1 MAYTLGNKCAKMFV
15 NGQFHIK
22 LSSKMW
28 SQVFLQHWS
37 GKWLIRSE
45 KACILHS
52 AIIACLVYNWV
63 HLYILCTKL
72 TIACTAKNAN
82 IICLQVTTRT
92 RTHFLYSATTSAH
105 NTTDLP
111 VHTASDL
118 PLHESI
124 RANHHHY
131 ISMGFTRQF
140 AGKLL
145 HQKALA

>member
-72 TIACTAKNAN
+72 TITCTAKNAD
-82 IICLQVTTRT
+82 IVCLQQEQEHTSFTVPLQVHIIRQNYPCTLRPTCHYTNPFEQTTT
-92 RTHFLYSATTSAH
+92 ITFLWG
-105 NTTDLP
+105 
-111 VHTASDL
+111 
-118 PLHESI
+118 LHVSLQE
-124 RANHHHY
+124 NYY
-131 ISMGFTRQF
+131 IK
-140 AGKLL
+140 KL
-145 HQKALA
+145 